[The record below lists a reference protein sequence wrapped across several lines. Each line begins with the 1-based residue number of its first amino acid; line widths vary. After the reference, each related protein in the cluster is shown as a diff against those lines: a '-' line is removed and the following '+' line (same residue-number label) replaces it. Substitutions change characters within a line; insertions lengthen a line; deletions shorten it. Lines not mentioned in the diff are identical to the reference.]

1 MRSTPLAQSVFFI
14 SVVAVVGWSLAPFLW
29 QVITS
34 IKPAAEAFTSPLTY
48 WPSRLDFSAY
58 KQAFAARPFAT
69 YIMNSFVVGL
79 GTTIFTTLLAAS
91 AAYAFSRLS
100 LRGGR
105 AVLAGILGL
114 SLFPGT
120 ILIVPLKQL
129 ATKAGLINS
138 PFGLM
143 LAYTALNLPFAIW
156 VLKTFFDRLPKELE
170 EAAWIDGLSRW
181 QTLWKIVLPLSAP
194 AIATTAILIFI
205 FSWNE
210 FLIAQTLVSQ
220 DSARTVPVG
229 IAMLSGVTV
238 YEVPWGQ
245 IAAAV
250 VVTTLPVVAM
260 VLAFQ
265 RRIVEGLTAGAVK
278 G

>member
-1 MRSTPLAQSVFFI
+1 MRPSPLARALLACG
-14 SVVAVVGWSLAPFLW
+14 VAFVAAWSLAPFLW
-29 QVITS
+29 QVVTS
-34 IKPAAEAFTSPLTY
+34 LKPASEVAAVPVRY
-48 WPSRLDFSAY
+48 WPSALDASSYAQIF
-58 KQAFAARPFAT
+58 KARPFAT
-69 YIMNSFVVGL
+69 YIWNSFLVGL
-79 GTTIFTTLLAAS
+79 GTTAATTALAAA
-91 AAYAFSRLS
+91 AAYAFSRLGVP
-100 LRGGR
+100 GGR
-105 AVLAGILGL
+105 AALLAILGL

-129 ATKAGLINS
+129 ATRAGLLNS
-138 PFGLM
+138 LTGLVI
-143 LAYTALNLPFAIW
+143 AYTALNLPFAIW
-156 VLKTFFDRLPKELE
+156 VLKAFFDRLPRDVE
-170 EAAWIDGLSRW
+170 EAAWLDGLSRW
-181 QTLWKIVLPLSAP
+181 QTLWRIVLPLSAP
-194 AIATTAILIFI
+194 AVATTAILVFI

-210 FLIAQTLVSQ
+210 FLIAQTLVSR
-220 DSARTVPVG
+220 DAARTVPVG

>member
-1 MRSTPLAQSVFFI
+1 MKPTPLGRVLFALA
-14 SVVAVVGWSLAPFLW
+14 VAFVAFWSLAPFLW
-29 QVITS
+29 QVVTS
-34 IKPAAEAFTSPLTY
+34 LKPASEVAAVPVRY
-48 WPSRLDFSAY
+48 WPSGLDFGSY
-58 KQAFAARPFAT
+58 VQIFKARPFAT
-69 YIMNSFVVGL
+69 YMWNSLLVGL
-79 GTTIFTTLLAAS
+79 GTTALTTVLAAT
-91 AAYAFSRLS
+91 AAYAFSRLG
-100 LRGGR
+100 LPGGR
-105 AVLAGILGL
+105 WVLLGILGL

-129 ATKAGLINS
+129 ATRAGLLNS
-138 PFGLM
+138 LTGLSI
-143 LAYTALNLPFAIW
+143 AYTALNLPFAIW
-156 VLKTFFDRLPKELE
+156 VLKAFFDRLPKDVE
-170 EAAWIDGLSRW
+170 EAAWLDGLSRW

-194 AIATTAILIFI
+194 AVATTAILVFI

-210 FLIAQTLVSQ
+210 FLIAQTLVTR
-220 DSARTVPVG
+220 DAARTVPVG

-250 VVTTLPVVAM
+250 VVTTLPVVVM

>member
-1 MRSTPLAQSVFFI
+1 MKASI
-14 SVVAVVGWSLAPFLW
+14 SGRIIFAVAVFAVASWSLAPFLW

-34 IKPAAEAFTSPLTY
+34 LKPAGEVALSPVSY
-48 WPSRLDFSAY
+48 WPSHLDAASYTAIF
-58 KQAFAARPFAT
+58 KARPFAA
-69 YIMNSFVVGL
+69 YIINSLIVGL
-79 GTTIFTTLLAAS
+79 GTTAATVALAAA
-91 AAYAFSRLS
+91 AAYAFSRLD
-100 LRGGR
+100 LPGGR
-105 AVLAGILGL
+105 VALGVILFV

-129 ATKAGLINS
+129 AVRAHLLNSRFGLI
-138 PFGLM
+138 

-156 VLKTFFDRLPKELE
+156 VLKTFFDRLPRDIE

-181 QTLWKIVLPLSAP
+181 QTLWRIVLPLSAP
-194 AIATTAILIFI
+194 AVATTAILVFI

-210 FLIAQTLVSQ
+210 FLIAQTLISEDAV
-220 DSARTVPVG
+220 RTVPVG
-229 IAMLSGVTV
+229 IAMLAGVTV

-250 VVTTLPVVAM
+250 VVTTLPAVAL

>member
-1 MRSTPLAQSVFFI
+1 MRPTLRGRALFALA
-14 SVVAVVGWSLAPFLW
+14 VAAVAAWSLAPFMW
-29 QVITS
+29 QAITS
-34 IKPAAEAFTSPLTY
+34 LKPAAEVAAVPVRY
-48 WPSRLDFSAY
+48 WPSVLDFSSYAQVF
-58 KQAFAARPFAT
+58 KARPFAT
-69 YIMNSFVVGL
+69 YIWNSFVVGV
-79 GTTIFTTLLAAS
+79 GTTALTTALGVC
-91 AAYAFSRLS
+91 AAYAFSRLG
-100 LRGGR
+100 LPGGR
-105 AVLAGILGL
+105 AALIGILGL

-120 ILIVPLKQL
+120 VLIVPLKML
-129 ATKAGLINS
+129 ATKAGLLNTRA
-138 PFGLM
+138 GLVI
-143 LAYTALNLPFAIW
+143 AYTALNLPFAIW
-156 VLKTFFDRLPKELE
+156 VLKAFFDRLPKDVE
-170 EAAWIDGLSRW
+170 EAAWLDGLSRW

-194 AIATTAILIFI
+194 AVATTAILVFI

-210 FLIAQTLVSQ
+210 FLIAQTLVSR
-220 DSARTVPVG
+220 DAARTVPVG